1 MSTKVHKCVPTG
13 PDSLKRVTRRGF
25 LAGSAGA
32 GLAASWPL
40 ILTPGKA
47 RAAQH
52 EVNIAFGGG
61 RSSEIAGEVWAKPFT
76 EETGIQANMVEG
88 GRTLSDFKSMVL
100 TGNYKY
106 DVFAKGGSQAII
118 AQSEE
123 LLERIPGDFNM
134 PAMTDPAW
142 EEYESVV
149 AFLAY
154 GNGIGYDPMRNAT
167 APKTWPEFWD
177 TEKFPGRRSLWANA
191 EEMLEAALC
200 ADGADPK
207 NLYPLDVDRAFRSL
221 EKIKDNIA
229 VWIVQ
234 HSRSIQLMQNA
245 EVDFSVTYTG
255 RVYRAQAE
263 GVSLAVNKEAGIA
276 QPSFWGVVKGAPNK
290 EAAWK
295 FIEFATRP
303 ENIAAYVEKGGNQPT
318 VKAAI
323 PLLSADAKSKTIDFT
338 LPNVVSMSLPWWAE
352 NFEEMSKRYKDFLSG

>member
-1 MSTKVHKCVPTG
+1 MNTKVRDCAPKG
-13 PDSLKRVTRRGF
+13 LDSLKRVTRRRF

-32 GLAASWPL
+32 GVAASWPL

-47 RAAQH
+47 RAGQH

-61 RSSEIAGEVWAKPFT
+61 RSSEIADEVWAKPFT
-76 EETGIQANMVEG
+76 EETGITANMVEG

-100 TGNYKY
+100 TSNYKY

-118 AQSEE
+118 AQNEE
-123 LLERIPGDFNM
+123 LLERVPGDFDM
-134 PAMTDPAW
+134 PGMSDPAW
-142 EEYESVV
+142 EAYESVV

-167 APKTWPEFWD
+167 APETWPDFWD
-177 TEKFPGRRSLWANA
+177 TEKFPGRRALWANA

-221 EKIKDNIA
+221 EKIKDRIA
-229 VWIVQ
+229 VWIVE

-263 GVSLAVNKEAGIA
+263 GVSLAVNKQAGIA
-276 QPSFWGVVKGAPNK
+276 QPSFWGVLKGAPNQ

-303 ENIAAYVEKGGNQPT
+303 EKVAAYVEKGGNQPC

-323 PLLSADAKSKTIDFT
+323 PLLSDDARSKMIDFT

-352 NFEEMSKRYKDFLSG
+352 NFEEMSKRYKDFLSA

>member
-1 MSTKVHKCVPTG
+1 MS
-13 PDSLKRVTRRGF
+13 DFLKSVTRRQF
-25 LAGSAGA
+25 LAGSAVA
-32 GLAASWPL
+32 GVAASWPL
-40 ILTPGKA
+40 ILIPGKL

-52 EVNIAFGGG
+52 EVNIAYGGG
-61 RSSEIAGEVWAKPFT
+61 RSSEIADEVWAKPFT
-76 EETGIQANMVEG
+76 KATGIKANMAEG
-88 GRTLSDFKSMVL
+88 GRSLSDFKSMVL
-100 TGNYKY
+100 TKNYKY

-118 AQSEE
+118 AQNEG
-123 LLERIPGDFNM
+123 LLERVPGDFNM

-142 EEYESVV
+142 EKYESLV

-154 GNGIGYDPMRNAT
+154 GNGIGYDPKRNAK

-177 TEKFPGRRSLWANA
+177 TGKFPGRRSLWANA

-207 NLYPLDVDRAFRSL
+207 NLYPLDVDRAFKSL
-221 EKIKDNIA
+221 KKIKDSIN
-229 VWIVQ
+229 VWIVE

-276 QPSFWGVVKGAPNK
+276 QPSFWGVLKGAPNK

-295 FIEFATRP
+295 FIDFASRP

-323 PLLSADAKSKTIDFT
+323 PLLSADARNKMIDFT
-338 LPNVVSMSLPWWAE
+338 LPNVVGMNLPWWAE
-352 NFEEMSKRYKDFLSG
+352 NFEEMNKRYKDFLSS

>member
-1 MSTKVHKCVPTG
+1 MNTKVRKSVPKG
-13 PDSLKRVTRRGF
+13 SDIPKSVTRRRF
-25 LAGSAGA
+25 LAGSAVAGA
-32 GLAASWPL
+32 AASWPL

-61 RSSEIAGEVWAKPFT
+61 RSSEIADEVWATPFT
-76 EETGIQANMVEG
+76 KETGIKATMVEG
-88 GRTLSDFKSMVL
+88 GRTLSDFKSMAL
-100 TGNYKY
+100 TKNFKY
-106 DVFAKGGSQAII
+106 DVFAKGGSQAMI
-118 AQSEE
+118 AQNEG

-134 PAMTDPAW
+134 PAMSDPAW
-142 EEYESVV
+142 EKYESMV

-154 GNGIGYDPMRNAT
+154 GNGIGYDPERNAT
-167 APKTWPEFWD
+167 APETWPEFWD

-207 NLYPLDVDRAFRSL
+207 NLYPLDVDRAFKSL
-221 EKIKDNIA
+221 ENIKDRIA
-229 VWIVQ
+229 VWIVE

-263 GVSLAVNKEAGIA
+263 GISLAVNKQAGIA
-276 QPSFWGVVKGAPNK
+276 QPSFWGVIKGAPNK
-290 EAAWK
+290 DAAWK

-303 ENIAAYVEKGGNQPT
+303 ENIAAYVELGGNQPT

-323 PLLSADAKSKTIDFT
+323 PLLSDDARGKMIDFT
-338 LPNVVSMSLPWWAE
+338 LPNVVSFDLLWWAE
-352 NFEEMSKRYKDFLSG
+352 NFEEMSTRYKDFLSA